1 MEENTPTRPVG
12 IDKGLKHR
20 VVTSDGHYIP
30 ALVPDRR
37 LIKRTSR
44 SLNRAQRGSK
54 SRLRKRQ
61 AHAKA
66 WRRHQERAIQAD
78 FRLAHWFIQ
87 TYDAIV
93 TEDLNVSG
101 MLRGK
106 WFSKKMYRAAMVRL
120 RCDPRAQS
128 LESWCEVREG
138 EPCLHEY

>member
-1 MEENTPTRPVG
+1 MRLFVPTRPSGGNDSALHAKNTTHLRNGDQGFTPASPPPAGFGPVEESTPTRPVG

-30 ALVPDRR
+30 PLVPDRR

-44 SLNRAQRGSK
+44 SLNRAKRGSK

-66 WRRHQERAIQAD
+66 WRRYREKAVQAD
-78 FRLAHWFIQ
+78 FRLAHWLTE

-93 TEDLNVSG
+93 TEDL
-101 MLRGK
+101 M
-106 WFSKKMYRAAMVRL
+106 
-120 RCDPRAQS
+120 
-128 LESWCEVREG
+128 
-138 EPCLHEY
+138 